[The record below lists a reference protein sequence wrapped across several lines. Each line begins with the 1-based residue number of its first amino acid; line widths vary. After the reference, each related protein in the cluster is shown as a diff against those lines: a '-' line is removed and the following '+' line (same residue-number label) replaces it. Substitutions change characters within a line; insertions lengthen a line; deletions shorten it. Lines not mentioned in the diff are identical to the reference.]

1 MKRHWDEQELAEH
14 WSLTHDE
21 FELLRNRTERSR
33 IGFAVLLKFFQVE
46 GRFPSDRK
54 EVPAVALD
62 YLGDQLEA
70 SSKAFSEYDWSGRS
84 GKRDREQVRSFLG
97 FRRVT
102 VDDSKTLGAIKQRYQ
117 IRHRN
122 RSRIITAISMALRV
136 EAGSRSG
143 VPRRQRGGAAA
154 SSRTPS
160 SSKTQ
165 QRYINRH
172 QDCLYVG

>member
-102 VDDSKTLGAIKQRYQ
+102 VDDSKTLAEIGSAFAWSTST
-117 IRHRN
+117 
-122 RSRIITAISMALRV
+122 RS
-136 EAGSRSG
+136 
-143 VPRRQRGGAAA
+143 
-154 SSRTPS
+154 
-160 SSKTQ
+160 
-165 QRYINRH
+165 
-172 QDCLYVG
+172 

>member
-14 WSLTHDE
+14 GSLTHDE

-102 VDDSKTLGAIKQRYQ
+102 VDDSKTLADWLRCEVLPVDSKPEHLKQAALDWCRRNQVVPPTATRLDRILRSAIFLCRYPCRDKQKN
-117 IRHRN
+117 N
-122 RSRIITAISMALRV
+122 RDKAW
-136 EAGSRSG
+136 E
-143 VPRRQRGGAAA
+143 
-154 SSRTPS
+154 
-160 SSKTQ
+160 
-165 QRYINRH
+165 
-172 QDCLYVG
+172 

>member
-62 YLGDQLEA
+62 YLGRPTGGLE
-70 SSKAFSEYDWSGRS
+70 
-84 GKRDREQVRSFLG
+84 Q
-97 FRRVT
+97 
-102 VDDSKTLGAIKQRYQ
+102 
-117 IRHRN
+117 
-122 RSRIITAISMALRV
+122 
-136 EAGSRSG
+136 G
-143 VPRRQRGGAAA
+143 V
-154 SSRTPS
+154 
-160 SSKTQ
+160 
-165 QRYINRH
+165 
-172 QDCLYVG
+172 L

>member
-46 GRFPSDRK
+46 GRFSSDRK

-70 SSKAFSEYDWSGRS
+70 SRT
-84 GKRDREQVRSFLG
+84 R
-97 FRRVT
+97 
-102 VDDSKTLGAIKQRYQ
+102 
-117 IRHRN
+117 
-122 RSRIITAISMALRV
+122 RSRSSASTY
-136 EAGSRSG
+136 SRFAWSTST
-143 VPRRQRGGAAA
+143 R
-154 SSRTPS
+154 S
-160 SSKTQ
+160 
-165 QRYINRH
+165 
-172 QDCLYVG
+172 